1 MLLDQIKEN
10 LLKPSQNSS
19 LCLFG
24 IKQTSFGRRKW
35 QPTPVFL
42 PGEST
47 EEAGWAAV
55 YGVAQSWTRLE
66 KLSSGSRHHLEYE
79 NTEQ

>member
-1 MLLDQIKEN
+1 MLQDQIKEN
-10 LLKPSQNSS
+10 LLKLSQNSS
-19 LCLFG
+19 LCLFA

-47 EEAGWAAV
+47 EEAGGLPSMGSHRVGHGWRNLAA
-55 YGVAQSWTRLE
+55 AAEIT
-66 KLSSGSRHHLEYE
+66 
-79 NTEQ
+79 